1 MRRDRV
7 PRFVNQ
13 VLEQCHGGF
22 ELVGDAAEA
31 HLLAALNEH
40 PNKVTWR
47 RRYNKDAPHNTGI
60 FTPFGWLEVSSAG
73 VGGFNAFRNDEPLC
87 HATCRAQPG
96 GEGPRWPSLFVTY
109 SAAQAAAELHVT
121 QGWGE
126 YERGPNGLA
135 FEWQTQPEWERPPQI
150 TPEACASD
158 VEDEYCFGLEELRR
172 LCHPWGYPIELTR
185 IAKELH
191 QPALVRERW
200 AQFAGQPTWRREA
213 QGWFS
218 LKTPYGELV
227 VRRENNGG
235 WVAERN
241 GTPLRYLSVRYL
253 DCRLSDVKIVF
264 DNYLDAQTRALLW
277 SFYPE
282 KDRLINWYNLPQPVS
297 PAA

>member
-1 MRRDRV
+1 
-7 PRFVNQ
+7 
-13 VLEQCHGGF
+13 
-22 ELVGDAAEA
+22 
-31 HLLAALNEH
+31 
-40 PNKVTWR
+40 
-47 RRYNKDAPHNTGI
+47 
-60 FTPFGWLEVSSAG
+60 
-73 VGGFNAFRNDEPLC
+73 
-87 HATCRAQPG
+87 
-96 GEGPRWPSLFVTY
+96 
-109 SAAQAAAELHVT
+109 
-121 QGWGE
+121 
-126 YERGPNGLA
+126 
-135 FEWQTQPEWERPPQI
+135 
-150 TPEACASD
+150 SD
-158 VEDEYCFGLEELRR
+158 VEDEYCYGLEELRR

-185 IAKELH
+185 IAKERH